1 MLWTKLGENYLLENI
16 RKQEKRCESSRGFK
30 KRFFLRQRVSAESV
44 HRLAAFRSTIEVMLL
59 DGVLTREEKRL
70 IIRLSSILNLEPHQP
85 AEIYQAIIDD
95 VQTED
100 GDVLSAEEQHDV
112 YKTVF
117 EVAIINASL
126 SKDEFRVMAHLRE
139 IFAIDDEEHNLV
151 ERELRDMVKERFEDP
166 NMVEKTLNTLRD
178 SVRVVTTL
186 FDNVRKKN
194 NGETR

>member
-1 MLWTKLGENYLLENI
+1 
-16 RKQEKRCESSRGFK
+16 
-30 KRFFLRQRVSAESV
+30 
-44 HRLAAFRSTIEVMLL
+44 MLL

-70 IIRLSSILNLEPHQP
+70 IIRLSSCLNLEPHQP
-85 AEIYQAIIDD
+85 AEIYQAIIDGVD
-95 VQTED
+95 TDD
-100 GDVLSAEEQHDV
+100 GELLSADEQHEI

-126 SKDEFRVMAHLRE
+126 SKAAVRVMAHLRD

-151 ERELRDMVKERFEDP
+151 ERELRDMVKQRFEDP
-166 NMVEKTLNTLRD
+166 NMVEKTLNNLRD

-194 NGETR
+194 HGET

>member
-1 MLWTKLGENYLLENI
+1 M
-16 RKQEKRCESSRGFK
+16 
-30 KRFFLRQRVSAESV
+30 SAESV

-70 IIRLSSILNLEPHQP
+70 IIRLSSCLNLEPHQP
-85 AEIYQAIIDD
+85 AEVYQAIIDGEE
-95 VQTED
+95 TEA
-100 GDVLSAEEQHDV
+100 GDLLTPQEQHEI

-126 SKDEFRVMAHLRE
+126 SKDEFRVMAHLRDL
-139 IFAIDDEEHNLV
+139 FAIDDDEHNLV

-166 NMVEKTLNTLRD
+166 NMVEKTLTNLRD

-194 NGETR
+194 HGET

>member
-1 MLWTKLGENYLLENI
+1 MST
-16 RKQEKRCESSRGFK
+16 
-30 KRFFLRQRVSAESV
+30 ESV

-70 IIRLSSILNLEPHQP
+70 IIRLSSCLNLDSHQP
-85 AEIYQAIIDD
+85 AEVYQAIMDN
-95 VQTED
+95 VETED
-100 GDVLSAEEQHDV
+100 GDILTAEEQHEV

-139 IFAIDDEEHNLV
+139 IFSIDDEEHNLV

-166 NMVEKTLNTLRD
+166 NVVEKTLNTLRD

>member
-1 MLWTKLGENYLLENI
+1 M
-16 RKQEKRCESSRGFK
+16 
-30 KRFFLRQRVSAESV
+30 
-44 HRLAAFRSTIEVMLL
+44 
-59 DGVLTREEKRL
+59 
-70 IIRLSSILNLEPHQP
+70 NLEPHQP
-85 AEIYQAIIDD
+85 AEIYQAILNG
-95 VQTED
+95 VTTEE
-100 GDVLSAEEQHDV
+100 GDLLTAEEQHEV

-151 ERELRDMVKERFEDP
+151 ESELRDLVKERYEDP
-166 NMVEKTLNTLRD
+166 NMVEKTLNNLRD

-194 NGETR
+194 HGET